1 MPAQPPHI
9 ARARERRRA
18 RVRRRRRRA
27 LLAACLTVLAAVAIV
42 LLVGAGGDGGHNR
55 PDRSARAA
63 ARPVAGAP
71 TGTAGGAARSLGAHA
86 SALSRL
92 DALGNAE
99 IKRLIPLGL
108 PIFCGGLH
116 GNEVAFTFDDGP
128 GVYTHY
134 AIKKLTQAHERAT
147 FFIVGRLIALWP
159 GWLQQELKLGTIG
172 DHTWTHPE
180 LIELPPSEIDSQL
193 SMTAQAIHAV
203 TGEDVDLWRPPYE
216 LHNAITDRIAQ
227 QQGLLEILWSVDS
240 GDSVGANWALIIR
253 EVEAELKPGMIILF
267 HENRGQT
274 IRALTTLLPEL
285 RRRHLRSVSVP
296 ELLAT
301 DPPSVRQ
308 LREGI
313 NGCDTSGKQLQLPIP
328 GLGPGAGSG
337 G

>member
-1 MPAQPPHI
+1 M
-9 ARARERRRA
+9 
-18 RVRRRRRRA
+18 
-27 LLAACLTVLAAVAIV
+27 LAAVAV
-42 LLVGAGGDGGHNR
+42 ALLVGAGADGGHDR
-55 PDRSARAA
+55 PDQSRGTAV
-63 ARPVAGAP
+63 RPVASALP
-71 TGTAGGAARSLGAHA
+71 GTSGGPALSLGARI
-86 SALSRL
+86 SALHPL

-99 IKRLIPLGL
+99 IKRLVALGL
-108 PIFCGGLH
+108 PIFCGGLR

-159 GWLQQELKLGTIG
+159 GWLQQELKLGAIG

-180 LIELPPSEIDSQL
+180 LIELTPSEIRSQL

-203 TGEDVDLWRPPYE
+203 TGQDVDMWRPPYE

-227 QQGLLEILWSVDS
+227 RLGLLEILWSVDS

-274 IRALTTLLPEL
+274 IRALTTLLPDL
-285 RRRHLRSVSVP
+285 RRGHLRSVSVP

-301 DPPSVRQ
+301 DPPSLRQ

-313 NGCDTSGKQLQLPIP
+313 NGCDTGGKQLQLPIP
-328 GLGPGAGSG
+328 GLGPAAGSG

>member
-1 MPAQPPHI
+1 MESDPPQLAS
-9 ARARERRRA
+9 ARVNRRA
-18 RVRRRRRRA
+18 LVRRRRRLA
-27 LLAACLTVLAAVAIV
+27 LVAACLTVLAAVAVV
-42 LLVGAGGDGGHNR
+42 LAVAAGGKSGHNG
-55 PDRSARAA
+55 PRSPRAS
-63 ARPVAGAP
+63 PGLVTGAP
-71 TGTAGGAARSLGAHA
+71 TGTAAGEARSLGAHA
-86 SALSRL
+86 SALSAV

-99 IKRLIPLGL
+99 IKRLISLGL

-134 AIKKLTQAHERAT
+134 AIKKLTDAHERAT

-159 GWLQQELKLGTIG
+159 GWLQQELKLGAIG

-180 LIELPPSEIDSQL
+180 LIVLPASEIRSQL
-193 SMTAQAIHAV
+193 SMTAQAIHGV
-203 TGEDVDLWRPPYE
+203 TGEDVDMWRPPYE

-227 QQGLLEILWSVDS
+227 QLGLLEILWSVDS

-301 DPPSVRQ
+301 DPPSVHQ

-313 NGCDTSGKQLQLPIP
+313 DGCDTGGKQLQLGIP
-328 GLGPGAGSG
+328 GLGPGGGSG

>member
-1 MPAQPPHI
+1 M
-9 ARARERRRA
+9 
-18 RVRRRRRRA
+18 
-27 LLAACLTVLAAVAIV
+27 LAAVAV
-42 LLVGAGGDGGHNR
+42 ALAVGASGDGGRDR
-55 PDRSARAA
+55 PDQSRATP
-63 ARPVAGAP
+63 ARPVASALPGN
-71 TGTAGGAARSLGAHA
+71 GGGPARSLGAHT
-86 SALSRL
+86 SALNPP
-92 DALGNAE
+92 DALDNAA
-99 IKRLIPLGL
+99 IKRLVALGL

-134 AIKKLTQAHERAT
+134 AIKKLTQARERAT

-159 GWLQQELKLGTIG
+159 GWLQQELKLGAIG

-180 LIELPPSEIDSQL
+180 LIELPPSEIRSQL

-203 TGEDVDLWRPPYE
+203 TGQDVDMWRPPYE

-227 QQGLLEILWSVDS
+227 RLGLLEILWSVDS

-274 IRALTTLLPEL
+274 IRALTTLLPDL
-285 RRRHLRSVSVP
+285 RRAHLRSVSVP

-301 DPPSVRQ
+301 DPPSLRQ

-313 NGCDTSGKQLQLPIP
+313 NGCDTGGKQLQLPIP
-328 GLGPGAGSG
+328 GLGPAAGSG

>member
-1 MPAQPPHI
+1 M
-9 ARARERRRA
+9 
-18 RVRRRRRRA
+18 
-27 LLAACLTVLAAVAIV
+27 LAAVAIA
-42 LLVGAGGDGGHNR
+42 LAVGVGSDGGHER
-55 PDRSARAA
+55 PAQSRHTA
-63 ARPVAGAP
+63 ARPVASALP
-71 TGTAGGAARSLGAHA
+71 VTAGGPARSLGAHT
-86 SALSRL
+86 STLHSL
-92 DALGNAE
+92 DALGSAE
-99 IKRLIPLGL
+99 IKRLVALGL

-134 AIKKLTQAHERAT
+134 ATKKLTQAHERAT

-159 GWLQQELKLGTIG
+159 GWLQQELKLGAIG

-180 LIELPPSEIDSQL
+180 LIELPPSEIRSQL

-203 TGEDVDLWRPPYE
+203 TGEDVDMWRPPYE
-216 LHNAITDRIAQ
+216 LHNALTDRIAQ
-227 QQGLLEILWSVDS
+227 RLGLLEILWSVDS

-274 IRALTTLLPEL
+274 IRALTTLLPDL
-285 RRRHLRSVSVP
+285 RRTHLRSVSVP

-301 DPPSVRQ
+301 DPPSLRQ

-313 NGCDTSGKQLQLPIP
+313 DGCDTHGKQLQLPIP
-328 GLGPGAGSG
+328 GLGPAAGSG